1 MKAYLMKVLVLD
13 FERYSPEDYIY
24 QIDCATD
31 HCHVVPDPEVFEIG
45 EWSDDHPLNQRGTNV
60 EEWLRNNAK
69 AE

>member
-13 FERYSPEDYIY
+13 FEKYGPEDYVEMVDRVDGCFP
-24 QIDCATD
+24 QEN
-31 HCHVVPDPEVFEIG
+31 PEAFEIG